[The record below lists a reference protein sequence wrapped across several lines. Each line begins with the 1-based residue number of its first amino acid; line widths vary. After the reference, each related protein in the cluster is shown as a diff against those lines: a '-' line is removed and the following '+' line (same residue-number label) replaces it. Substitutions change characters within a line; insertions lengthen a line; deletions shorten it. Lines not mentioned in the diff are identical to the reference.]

1 MKFFGRKRKKKVKV
15 GRWGGVV
22 CPIRAPAQCRSV
34 GRSHEDFFFLCVLV
48 IFFVLFGFVKQKVLS
63 LFVSRKRCTLRTI
76 LNEEDEECFVDSVQ
90 RAGGYFFKMTD
101 CFFVVFLPHFVFTA
115 VIGHTCCCRFIFFVN
130 KLVEQIHWRF
140 ILTWRRCNG
149 RSHDQMV
156 MVCVC
161 VCARTLILVCLE

>member
-1 MKFFGRKRKKKVKV
+1 MG
-15 GRWGGVV
+15 GGGGVV

-34 GRSHEDFFFLCVLV
+34 GRSHEDFFFCVLV

-101 CFFVVFLPHFVFTA
+101 CCFFVFFAPFCVYGCDWSPVLLSFHFF
-115 VIGHTCCCRFIFFVN
+115 C
-130 KLVEQIHWRF
+130 K
-140 ILTWRRCNG
+140 
-149 RSHDQMV
+149 
-156 MVCVC
+156 
-161 VCARTLILVCLE
+161 